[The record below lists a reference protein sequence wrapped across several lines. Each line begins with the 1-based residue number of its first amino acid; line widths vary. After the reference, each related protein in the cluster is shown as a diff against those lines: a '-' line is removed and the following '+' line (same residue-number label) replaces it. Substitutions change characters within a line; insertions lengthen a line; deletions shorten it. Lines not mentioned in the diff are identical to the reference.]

1 MQNRT
6 AAIRRSR
13 CIARDQMPSHKR
25 APELDGKPTIEL
37 ENHDQNVG
45 QRESSHAGG
54 KGGKPTISPETHD
67 ANYGQRDTIDEED
80 DELLVDVDEDVDIE
94 ESRSPRR
101 TGEDVEESRGSRSE
115 SDVES
120 SRGGRN
126 GDDVEPYLGE
136 TRVISDDSEVE

>member
-1 MQNRT
+1 
-6 AAIRRSR
+6 
-13 CIARDQMPSHKR
+13 MPSHKR
-25 APELDGKPTIEL
+25 SQEVDGKPTIEL

-54 KGGKPTISPETHD
+54 KGGKPTIGPETHD
-67 ANYGQRDTIDEED
+67 ANYGQRDTIDEEE
-80 DELLVDVDEDVDIE
+80 ELGVDEELDIE
-94 ESRSPRR
+94 ESRTSRA
-101 TGEDVEESRGSRSE
+101 TGEDIEESRGARANT
-115 SDVES
+115 DVEG